1 MNGWSLERTLRLELV
16 AKKVK
21 NEWSELGA
29 EIKVGAWSE
38 QVKNEW
44 SELEAPK

>member
-1 MNGWSLERTLRLELV
+1 MERGKYMLGRG
-16 AKKVK
+16 AKSE

-38 QVKNEW
+38 TVKDKW
-44 SELEAPK
+44 SKLGVPK